1 MNGDPRNAAQGFTL
15 IELVSVIIILGIL
28 SVSAV
33 GLFADK
39 EGFRAAAVKNQL
51 ISSLR
56 LTQQLALSR
65 QNLSTATPVSL
76 AISQSGDNWQFNLW
90 DSDPSGAGNTPY
102 ATAEAERGNVTLRFS
117 TTDYA
122 SACSSLAQSAS
133 YSVNFDGDGNLM
145 GSSPLR
151 ICVVG
156 QSTFQICIS
165 GLGFPYEGG
174 TCL

>member
-1 MNGDPRNAAQGFTL
+1 MSAFLRSSAQGFTL
-15 IELVSVIIILGIL
+15 IELISVIIILGIL

-90 DSDPSGAGNTPY
+90 DSDPAGAGNTPY
-102 ATAEAERGNVTLRFS
+102 ATADAERGDVALWFS
-117 TTDYA
+117 TSDYA
-122 SACSSLAQSAS
+122 SACTSLTQATS
-133 YSVNFDGDGNLM
+133 YTINFDGDGNLM

-156 QSTFQICIS
+156 QSTFQICVS